1 MGKKWFLLLIF
12 SPQGGSCVHF
22 STWFQ
27 FSWEPSQHSRDNRAL
42 FLFLSLI
49 SLVCQ
54 TLIHIKPWLCSSP
67 LSSFHSRRCPLFP
80 HTQTNPSF
88 LFMRSCHILCIV
100 YASSMCVSIN
110 GVEWQTER
118 WWCVFV
124 VSAPE
129 LSQTKMIQSLVCVP
143 CINGLQW
150 IMFRTINTKG
160 Q

>member
-1 MGKKWFLLLIF
+1 MLKLVAYSSSCKWDKVGKKWFLLLIF

-54 TLIHIKPWLCSSP
+54 TLIHIKPWLCSSL

-118 WWCVFV
+118 WWCVCLWSVHLNSLKLKWFN
-124 VSAPE
+124 P
-129 LSQTKMIQSLVCVP
+129 LSVCHV
-143 CINGLQW
+143 
-150 IMFRTINTKG
+150 
-160 Q
+160 